1 MINRTCYKYLAFAVL
16 QAGAFIVSPLL
27 PVEVGWENGPIE
39 IVQTILLFLGAL
51 GAIGA
56 LWRWHSCNG
65 TRFKA
70 LWLTFASVWLVLLV
84 KELGWG
90 VVFMDP
96 LSHSNETGPVF
107 SSSIQLWYKPAVVI
121 TLGLLALVWV
131 AVFFATRQ
139 SLIVIELYERKAL
152 PVTEIIIVCAL
163 MILSSAA
170 EGNLGWSPGLTPGSA
185 QIYEELV
192 ELLAYVA
199 LLLAQYRVI
208 QARIDNQHLAGKA
221 A

>member
-27 PVEVGWENGPIE
+27 PVEAGWENGPIE

-51 GAIGA
+51 GA
-56 LWRWHSCNG
+56 LWCWHSCNG

-70 LWLTFASVWLVLLV
+70 LWLTFALVWLVLLV

-96 LSHSNETGPVF
+96 LAHSNETGPGF
-107 SSSIQLWYKPAVVI
+107 SSSVQLWYKPAVVI
-121 TLGLLALVWV
+121 VLGVLALVWV
-131 AVFFATRQ
+131 AVFFVTRQ
-139 SLIVIELYERKAL
+139 SRTVIELYERKAL
-152 PVTEIIIVCAL
+152 PVTEIIIVSVL

-170 EGNLGWSPGLTPGSA
+170 EGNLGWSTGLTPGSA

-208 QARIDNQHLAGKA
+208 QARLDAPHVAGKTA
-221 A
+221 